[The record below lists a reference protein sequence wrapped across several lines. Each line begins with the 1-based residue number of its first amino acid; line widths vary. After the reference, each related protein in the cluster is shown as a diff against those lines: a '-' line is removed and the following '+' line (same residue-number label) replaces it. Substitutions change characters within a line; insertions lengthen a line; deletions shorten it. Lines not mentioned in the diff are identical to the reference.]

1 MRAENR
7 VGLQTS
13 EMRAGV
19 GILRGC
25 LGTGF
30 GVRNGISAPDGVYY
44 RYSAQ
49 RSGFEQERPGPGV
62 VN

>member
-7 VGLQTS
+7 AGWQTS

-30 GVRNGISAPDGVYY
+30 GVRSEISAPDGVYY
-44 RYSAQ
+44 
-49 RSGFEQERPGPGV
+49 SGFSPKIWV
-62 VN
+62 